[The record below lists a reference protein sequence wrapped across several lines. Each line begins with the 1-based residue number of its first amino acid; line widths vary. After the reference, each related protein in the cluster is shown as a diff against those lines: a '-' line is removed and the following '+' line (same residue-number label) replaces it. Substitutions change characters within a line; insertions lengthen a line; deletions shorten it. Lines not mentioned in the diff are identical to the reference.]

1 MISVFK
7 NNFNRLME
15 KKARI
20 ILTLVLTAAAI
31 TVAVFI
37 SSMPPSAGN
46 IALVSDNNQATLSSP
61 YLNVIRLDEAP
72 LVSQMVSGKYDAV
85 VIYHSDGMFDI
96 STIRDDEFTQTLTGI
111 LQNPSGY
118 NVGHFEG
125 RGIGTN
131 ILGYL
136 LMFILLEG
144 ILLMYM
150 FSEDKEKNQIVRIA
164 ASPVPFTSYL
174 LAQSLFT
181 FGFIFVPSAAMLALV
196 AVVSGIDMGFGIMQ
210 YALLLALICAFST
223 AFSLF
228 INALV
233 KGSDTANMV
242 GSSTVLLTTIL
253 AGSFYSFE
261 RGNAVLEAVISVLPQ
276 KVYLSLVNGIEKGIA
291 SPELIPQALYLLLL
305 THVLFGFAIFKTR
318 RDYVRSN

>member
-7 NNFNRLME
+7 NNFYRLME

-31 TVAVFI
+31 TAAVLI
-37 SSMPPSAGN
+37 SSKPPGAGH
-46 IALVSDNNQATLSSP
+46 IALVADNGHANLSPP
-61 YLNVIRLDEAP
+61 YLKVTRLDEAP
-72 LVSQMVSGKYDAV
+72 PVSQMVSGKYDAV
-85 VIYHSDGMFDI
+85 VIYRSEGTFDI
-96 STIRDDEFTQTLTGI
+96 STIRGDEFKQTLAGI

-118 NVGHFEG
+118 DGGHLQG
-125 RGIGTN
+125 RGIGAN

-144 ILLMYM
+144 VLLMYM

-181 FGFIFVPSAAMLALV
+181 FGFIFVPSAAILAL
-196 AVVSGIDMGFGIMQ
+196 AGAVSGIDMGFGIMQ

-242 GSSTVLLTTIL
+242 GSSAVLLTTIL

-261 RGNAVLEAVISVLPQ
+261 KGNAVLEAVISVLPQ
-276 KVYLSLVNGIEKGIA
+276 KAYLSLVEGLEKGA
-291 SPELIPQALYLLLL
+291 AFPELLPSALHVMLL
-305 THVLFGFAIFKTR
+305 TLALFGFAIVKTR
-318 RDYVRSN
+318 RDYVGSN